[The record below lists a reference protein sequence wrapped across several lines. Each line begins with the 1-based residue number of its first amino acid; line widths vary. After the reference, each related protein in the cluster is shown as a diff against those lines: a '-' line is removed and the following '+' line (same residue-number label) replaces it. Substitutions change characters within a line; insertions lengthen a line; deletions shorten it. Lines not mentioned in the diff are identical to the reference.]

1 MIAFLRIYLYWSVL
15 WGFVAHP
22 ALGMRSLVSP
32 LLLGMDLLVMGG
44 CSLYIGIHLFK
55 GDRSPLRRQIHL
67 ASFACVFLLAYGL
80 AISAYMGSSL
90 VDASMY
96 VAALL
101 RPMLILIAA
110 AIYLLTSPPR
120 RALALYK
127 RLRVDILLLVGAQLA
142 IATMQLISPALG
154 GEFIPSLTET
164 QSAVYALAL
173 GHVSGTFSNSI
184 DLAYFLLAAY
194 ISLTLRTWQRRLAPP
209 ILMSGMFAFYSN
221 ATGSLTGQICLWAY
235 IGYLWLRSLSRTN
248 RRVAV
253 FFGIVSSASVVVTYS
268 SIISSAIID
277 KFDDMMLSRLGLI
290 FVSIPSLSSTMPQR
304 LLTGSGADFNAILSL
319 LNNLPVVPLMFTY
332 PQAAS
337 AINDVFWVAMML
349 AIGMPVTCFY
359 VYRMMQLFRMYIARS
374 QGAKST
380 QNLVWTIWFIVF
392 LAGMLNQILVVR
404 PFTLTLTLGL
414 LPLAM
419 GPLVR
424 RVTGAV
430 PLTEDSLSASI
441 AARHEIT

>member
-15 WGFVAHP
+15 WGFLAYP

-32 LLLGMDLLVMGG
+32 LLLGMDLLVMGV
-44 CSLYIGIHLFK
+44 CSLYIGTRLFK
-55 GDRSPLRRQIHL
+55 SDRSPLGRQIYL

-80 AISAYMGSSL
+80 ATSAYAGSSM
-90 VDASMY
+90 VDAAMY

-101 RPMLILIAA
+101 RPMLILIATA
-110 AIYLLTSPPR
+110 VYLLTSPPR
-120 RALALYK
+120 RARVLYK
-127 RLRVDILLLVGAQLA
+127 RLRVDMLLLVGAQFA

-154 GEFIPSLTET
+154 GEFIPSLAET

-194 ISLTLRTWQRRLAPP
+194 ISLTLRLWQRHQAPP
-209 ILMSGMFAFYSN
+209 ILMSGLFAFYAN

-248 RRVAV
+248 RRLVV
-253 FFGIVSSASVVVTYS
+253 FLGIMFSAAVVVNYS
-268 SIISSAIID
+268 SIISSAILD

-290 FVSIPSLSSTMPQR
+290 FVSIPGLSSTMPER
-304 LLTGSGADFNAILSL
+304 LLIGSGADFNAILSL
-319 LNNLPVVPLMFTY
+319 LRNLPEVPLIFTY
-332 PQAAS
+332 EESAS
-337 AINDVFWVAMML
+337 AINDVFWVAMVL

-359 VYRMMQLFRMYIARS
+359 VYRMMQLFKVYIGRS
-374 QGAKST
+374 LGAQST
-380 QNLVWTIWFIVF
+380 KNLVWTIWLIVF
-392 LAGMLNQILVVR
+392 IAGMLNQILVVR
-404 PFTLTLTLGL
+404 PFTITLILGL
-414 LPLAM
+414 LPLAI
-419 GPLVR
+419 GPFVR
-424 RVTGAV
+424 RVTGTV
-430 PLTEDSLSASI
+430 PLRGDPFSSST